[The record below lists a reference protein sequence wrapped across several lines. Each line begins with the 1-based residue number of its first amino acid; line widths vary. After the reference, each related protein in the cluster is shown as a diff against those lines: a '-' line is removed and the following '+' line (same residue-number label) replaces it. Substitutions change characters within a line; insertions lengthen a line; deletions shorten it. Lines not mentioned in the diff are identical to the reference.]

1 MGTSA
6 SIRKAL
12 SRLAEQGMIVRLGQG
27 IYALYKEDQVLGKM
41 LPSTAEI
48 AMAIAKKERIKIMPT
63 GLQALN
69 QIGLSSQVP
78 MKPVYL
84 TNGNRRSIRIGKSTL
99 VFRSTTS
106 KKLAMH
112 GSITQLLFLA
122 LEELDLDKLTR
133 FEMDRIIALLQQEDP
148 QKLKHDLKLAPAR
161 INDFVVRHFLRKP

>member
-1 MGTSA
+1 MP
-6 SIRKAL
+6 
-12 SRLAEQGMIVRLGQG
+12 EQN
-27 IYALYKEDQVLGKM
+27 YTD
-41 LPSTAEI
+41 
-48 AMAIAKKERIKIMPT
+48 RIISPEPDRIIQP
-63 GLQALN
+63 GADEA
-69 QIGLSSQVP
+69 GLSHQR
-78 MKPVYL
+78 KPK
-84 TNGNRRSIRIGKSTL
+84 GIRIGKSTL

-133 FEMDRIIALLQQEDP
+133 VEMDRIIALLQQEDP